1 MSTIKADT
9 LVASDGTSPATLT
22 KQSAAKATVY
32 IAANGASSASSLNI
46 SSIDDDGTGDRG
58 VNLTSSMSNSTYVVL
73 FGADDAASSSSS
85 RQCDTT
91 NGTMAA
97 GTFDFECYSVNSGQE
112 RVARDAK
119 NYVSVHGDLA

>member
-1 MSTIKADT
+1 MSTLNVSNIT
-9 LVASDGTSPATLT
+9 DGTTTVGTSYVVNG
-22 KQSAAKATVY
+22 SAKATVY

-97 GTFDFECYSVNSGQE
+97 GTFDFECYSVNSGQD
-112 RVARDAK
+112 RVARDAI